1 MRTLEDRLGVRLVN
15 RTTRSVALTEAG
27 ATLLARLEPALAEL
41 TRALDGVNEFRE
53 TVAMEAGSLPPGWR
67 FLMHV
72 MKVSEGGRVVIPVE
86 IRRALGLNDGDPVY
100 WRLSD
105 GEAVLSTGRER
116 IRRAQARIRQ
126 HVPKDVSLVDELLDE
141 RRMEGRHE

>member
-1 MRTLEDRLGVRLVN
+1 
-15 RTTRSVALTEAG
+15 
-27 ATLLARLEPALAEL
+27 
-41 TRALDGVNEFRE
+41 
-53 TVAMEAGSLPPGWR
+53 
-67 FLMHV
+67 MHV
-72 MKVSEGGRVVIPVE
+72 MKMSEGGRVVIPVE